1 MAEIK
6 VTKVPVET
14 KRFLK
19 AEAASRGITL
29 SALIGEDLDKAHPKL
44 QDAAKRRKEKAKP

>member
-6 VTKVPVET
+6 VTKVSVKM

-19 AEAASRGITL
+19 AESASRGITL
-29 SALIGEDLDKAHPKL
+29 SALIVDDLDKAHPKL